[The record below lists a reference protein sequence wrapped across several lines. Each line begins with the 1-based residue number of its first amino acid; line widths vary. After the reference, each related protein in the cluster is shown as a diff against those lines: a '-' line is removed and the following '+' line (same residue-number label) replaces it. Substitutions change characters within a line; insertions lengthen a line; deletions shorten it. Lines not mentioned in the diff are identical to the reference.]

1 MATNDR
7 ARPLL
12 RQYVAPSRPYSQE
25 HAARVLYPE
34 SVRIRCGVFT
44 APVGWDS
51 LIGMSGAILTAEDRA
66 HLLRMMRRQ
75 TPSPVHRR
83 VNALLLL
90 DDGWAGER
98 GSGGAGCWVW
108 GGG

>member
-1 MATNDR
+1 MAGPASGSTT
-7 ARPLL
+7 
-12 RQYVAPSRPYSQE
+12 
-25 HAARVLYPE
+25 AAVPGCSPIRRRWRGCRVIYPE